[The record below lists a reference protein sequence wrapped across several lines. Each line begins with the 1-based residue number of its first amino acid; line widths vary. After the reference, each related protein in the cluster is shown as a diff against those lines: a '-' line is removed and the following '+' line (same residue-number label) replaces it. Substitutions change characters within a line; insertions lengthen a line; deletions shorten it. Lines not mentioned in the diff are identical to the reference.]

1 MVKKLLIYNS
11 GGGIGD
17 SIQLFPLIL
26 SLENLFKKSE
36 IYYLGAHENHY
47 LDKLKEYNIKVKN
60 LNLGLKYFGFRWWHL
75 FVARKKFFKLRLDE
89 FDLIVDCQSKLRN
102 TLMTNSLKVEFIDKM
117 GTDLSVVNAARVS
130 YAKFKDKFED
140 KDEKLIKFLAE
151 HNHWSPFAHA
161 SLQFRIKAPVFVA
174 RQLVKHQVGLV
185 WNEISR
191 RYVDYTPEL
200 YEPKEWRG
208 RPQNSKQGSDGTV
221 SIDSNE
227 KHRLDMTMEQC
238 KIIYNS
244 LIGKGIAP
252 EQARMVLPQSMM
264 TEWIWSG
271 TLYAF
276 ARVCNLRCAK
286 DTQEETREVANQIHN
301 ICKEEFPIS
310 WKYLKNA

>member
-1 MVKKLLIYNS
+1 
-11 GGGIGD
+11 
-17 SIQLFPLIL
+17 
-26 SLENLFKKSE
+26 
-36 IYYLGAHENHY
+36 
-47 LDKLKEYNIKVKN
+47 
-60 LNLGLKYFGFRWWHL
+60 
-75 FVARKKFFKLRLDE
+75 
-89 FDLIVDCQSKLRN
+89 
-102 TLMTNSLKVEFIDKM
+102 MTNSLKVEFIDKM

-301 ICKEEFPIS
+301 ICKEEFPMS
-310 WKYLKNA
+310 WKHLKNA

>member
-1 MVKKLLIYNS
+1 M
-11 GGGIGD
+11 
-17 SIQLFPLIL
+17 
-26 SLENLFKKSE
+26 
-36 IYYLGAHENHY
+36 
-47 LDKLKEYNIKVKN
+47 
-60 LNLGLKYFGFRWWHL
+60 
-75 FVARKKFFKLRLDE
+75 
-89 FDLIVDCQSKLRN
+89 
-102 TLMTNSLKVEFIDKM
+102 KVELIDKM
-117 GTDLSVVNAARVS
+117 GSDLSVVTAARVS
-130 YAKFKDKFED
+130 YSKESAWESITPAGPTPGVLSDR
-140 KDEKLIKFLAE
+140 DEKLRKYLAT

-191 RYVDYTPEL
+191 RYVDYEPEL

-227 KHRLDMTMEQC
+227 QHRLDMTMQQC
-238 KIIYNS
+238 KIIYKA
-244 LIGKGIAP
+244 LIEKGVAP

-276 ARVCNLRCAK
+276 ARVCNLRCAE
-286 DTQEETREVANQIHN
+286 DTQEETRFIADEIHN
-301 ICKEEFPIS
+301 ICNKEFPTS
-310 WKYLKNA
+310 WRYLIDV

>member
-1 MVKKLLIYNS
+1 
-11 GGGIGD
+11 
-17 SIQLFPLIL
+17 
-26 SLENLFKKSE
+26 
-36 IYYLGAHENHY
+36 
-47 LDKLKEYNIKVKN
+47 
-60 LNLGLKYFGFRWWHL
+60 
-75 FVARKKFFKLRLDE
+75 
-89 FDLIVDCQSKLRN
+89 
-102 TLMTNSLKVEFIDKM
+102 MTNSLKVEFIDKM

-227 KHRLDMTMEQC
+227 QHRLDMTMEQC

-276 ARVCNLRCAK
+276 ARACNLRCAK
-286 DTQEETREVANQIHN
+286 DTQEETREVANEIHK
-301 ICKEEFPIS
+301 ICTEEFPIS